1 MACRPLRFCFPC
13 APGATL
19 LASAGRAPHR
29 SAKLA
34 GIKWTRYRS
43 PALAGSTGAG
53 RQWTALMISLLLIP
67 FEIDAGDAEV
77 RMAQLALDVH
87 EWDAFSGHRDR
98 MGVA

>member
-1 MACRPLRFCFPC
+1 
-13 APGATL
+13 
-19 LASAGRAPHR
+19 
-29 SAKLA
+29 
-34 GIKWTRYRS
+34 
-43 PALAGSTGAG
+43 
-53 RQWTALMISLLLIP
+53 MISLLLIP